1 MSVSH
6 KSTSCKAVH
15 DLKLYVGIK
24 IIIFQCQETTINWN
38 YQKKNIYIFGITSPC
53 WLHWLYTFQDDK
65 LKKRQNLSIQKEII
79 TSIYS
84 ASRTII
90 NRLYW
95 TNLEPS
101 GSLSFVS
108 SLMAIIMA
116 LVFWKALNHE
126 FLWTPSIQILLAH

>member
-24 IIIFQCQETTINWN
+24 TIIFECQETTINWN
-38 YQKKNIYIFGITSPC
+38 YQQQKNIFGITSPC

-79 TSIYS
+79 TSMYS

-90 NRLYW
+90 KRLYW

-108 SLMAIIMA
+108 SLMALMMA

-126 FLWTPSIQILLAH
+126 FLWTPSIQILLEH